1 MDVKENFSKTQADY
15 LRRIEGVMNYVRK
28 HLAEEINLHTLAEVS
43 CFSKFHFHRIFVAFT
58 GETPALYINRLRLEQ
73 AANMLVGRPD
83 FSIAEV
89 AYRCGFSS
97 LPIFSRAFKKYFGVT
112 PRYAAQ
118 KGPDFYKDSKIN
130 QNESKLCQNS
140 GKELQY
146 VNGEQINYSPLTKD
160 MTMYIEIKN
169 MPAMRIAGILFFG
182 GYGEQIGT
190 AFSKLSVWAGKH
202 HYFSPS
208 TRFLGIAYD
217 NPDVTPADK
226 CRYKA
231 CMTVPEGA
239 IGDNHIEIETI
250 PQLTCAV
257 LHYSGSQEGISAAY
271 QKIYKDYLP
280 ENGLVPA
287 DYPCYEIHL
296 NDPGKDPERRY
307 IFDICLP
314 VEKL

>member
-1 MDVKENFSKTQADY
+1 MDVKGNISKTQADY

-28 HLAEEINLHTLAEVS
+28 HLAEEINLDALAEIA

-58 GETPALYINRLRLEQ
+58 GETPAAYINRLRLEQ

-89 AYRCGFSS
+89 AYRSGFSS
-97 LPIFSRAFKKYFGVT
+97 LPIFSRVFKKYFGVT
-112 PRYAAQ
+112 PRYAARMGNEFFQ
-118 KGPDFYKDSKIN
+118 NSKIS
-130 QNESKLCQNS
+130 QIESKGNQNS
-140 GKELQY
+140 GGGMQY

-160 MTMYIEIKN
+160 MTMDIEIKN
-169 MPAMRIAGILFFG
+169 MPAMKIAGITFFG

-190 AFSKLSVWAGKH
+190 AFSKLAVWAGKH

-208 TRFLGIAYD
+208 TKFIGIAYD
-217 NPDVTPADK
+217 NPDVTPAAK

-231 CMTVPEGA
+231 CMTVPEDA
-239 IGDNHIEIETI
+239 AGDNQIEVETI

-257 LHYSGSQEGISAAY
+257 LHYSGPQEGISAAY

-296 NDPGKDPERRY
+296 NDPGKDAEHRY

>member
-1 MDVKENFSKTQADY
+1 MDVKEHISKTQADY
-15 LRRIEGVMNYVRK
+15 VRRIEGVMHYVSK
-28 HLAEEINLHTLAEVS
+28 HLADEINLDTLAEVS

-58 GETPALYINRLRLEQ
+58 GETPSAYINRLRLEK

-83 FSIAEV
+83 LSIAEV

-97 LPIFSRAFKKYFGVT
+97 LPIFSRVFKKYFGVT
-112 PRYAAQ
+112 PRLAAQ
-118 KGPDFYKDSKIN
+118 KGVDVLKDSKIS
-130 QNESKLCQNS
+130 QIESKVNQNS
-140 GKELQY
+140 GGGMQY
-146 VNGEQINYSPLTKD
+146 VNGEQNIYSPLTKD
-160 MTMYIEIKN
+160 IIMDIEIKN

-182 GYGEQIGT
+182 GYGEQIGA
-190 AFSKLSVWAGKH
+190 AFAKLAVWAGKNR
-202 HYFSPS
+202 YFSPS
-208 TRFLGIAYD
+208 TKFIGIAYD

-231 CMTVPEGA
+231 CMTVPEDA
-239 IGDNHIEIETI
+239 TGDNQIEVETI

-257 LHYSGSQEGISAAY
+257 LHYSGPQEGISAAY

-296 NDPGKDPERRY
+296 NDPGKDPEHRY
-307 IFDICLP
+307 IFDLCLP